1 MFKNEISKGIIHS
14 ILVLSGIILGIYLL
28 YEIKILV
35 GYVLIAAIISLIGR
49 PIVVFLNNRLKLKN
63 TSASIITMVIFL
75 TIIVGIISLFI
86 PLVFEIGK
94 KILKKVNNKKIPLMV
109 DLTKSIL
116 NNKKLNIRW

>member
-14 ILVLSGIILGIYLL
+14 ILIISGIILGLYLL

-63 TSASIITMVIFL
+63 TSASIITMVFFL
-75 TIIVGIISLFI
+75 TIIIGIISLFI
-86 PLVFEIGK
+86 PLVIEQGK
-94 KILKKVNNKKIPLMV
+94 NLQLEPSN
-109 DLTKSIL
+109 
-116 NNKKLNIRW
+116 